1 MLSEFLPG
9 LITAENAKDM
19 KTQTGFQ
26 RASRTDKG
34 VSAAGNVFS
43 LKIKHS
49 EDAVKRINQCLPP
62 QIKVLGIIKVIAVK
76 DFGDWGVL

>member
-1 MLSEFLPG
+1 
-9 LITAENAKDM
+9 M

-43 LKIKHS
+43 LKIKPA
-49 EDAVKRINQCLPP
+49 EDAVERINKCLPA
-62 QIKVLGIIKVIAVK
+62 QIKVLGIIKVIYPGHFLYWRK
-76 DFGDWGVL
+76 L

>member
-1 MLSEFLPG
+1 M
-9 LITAENAKDM
+9 ITAENARDIKA
-19 KTQTGFQ
+19 QTGFQ

-49 EDAVKRINQCLPP
+49 DDALERINKCLPP
-62 QIKVLGIIKVIAVK
+62 QIKVLGIIKVI
-76 DFGDWGVL
+76 GVLPVRKSMTADGTDVA